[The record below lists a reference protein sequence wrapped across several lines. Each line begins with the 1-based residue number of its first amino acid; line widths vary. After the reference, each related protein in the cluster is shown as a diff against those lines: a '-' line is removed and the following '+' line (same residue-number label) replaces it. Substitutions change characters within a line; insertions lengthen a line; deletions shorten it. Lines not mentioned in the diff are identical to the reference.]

1 MIRHTLPFRSQSWD
15 LTQWERLG
23 FSSETEANYWQD
35 SSCGV
40 LCLGM
45 ILDAVSQTAPST
57 KELIDRGIS
66 FKAYTDNTGW
76 SHEGLAALAQ
86 SYGLSATKKEPI
98 TPTAIKQLL
107 QEELVFIASIRW
119 AFTPEHSLLH
129 RLGLKKQRGGHLAL
143 VTGFDDSGFFVHH
156 TSIRPEYN
164 WQNHHISYEQFAGG
178 FTSRGV
184 IVSLSK
190 I

>member
-86 SYGLSATKKEPI
+86 SYGLSATKKNRSHP
-98 TPTAIKQLL
+98 QLSSNYSKRNS
-107 QEELVFIASIRW
+107 F
-119 AFTPEHSLLH
+119 LLPPSD
-129 RLGLKKQRGGHLAL
+129 GHL
-143 VTGFDDSGFFVHH
+143 HQN
-156 TSIRPEYN
+156 IRY
-164 WQNHHISYEQFAGG
+164 Y
-178 FTSRGV
+178 T
-184 IVSLSK
+184 VSD
-190 I
+190 